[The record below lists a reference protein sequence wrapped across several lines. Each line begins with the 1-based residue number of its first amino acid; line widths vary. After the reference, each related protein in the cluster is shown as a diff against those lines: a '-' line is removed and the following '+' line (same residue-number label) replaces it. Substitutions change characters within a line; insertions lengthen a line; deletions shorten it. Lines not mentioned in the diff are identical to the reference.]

1 MGRVLPDPI
10 RNRVRYGLK
19 KNPKWVQVGFGF
31 YQKTR
36 DPTQDLAQLETQHLK
51 LQKYPVY
58 IYIFLYSNPNP
69 SFLHSSA
76 ADTHTPSVL
85 TPHLNSAALILA

>member
-1 MGRVLPDPI
+1 MGFK
-10 RNRVRYGLK
+10 K
-19 KNPKWVQVGFGF
+19 KNLKQVQVGFGL

-36 DPTQDLAQLETQHLK
+36 DPAWLKTWHLK
-51 LQKYPVY
+51 LQKYPVYIY

-76 ADTHTPSVL
+76 SDTHTPSVL
-85 TPHLNSAALILA
+85 TPHLSPAVPHFSLV